1 MSGHSKWHNIQG
13 KKGKADSKRG
23 KVFTKIGK
31 ELIMAAKGGPNPD
44 LNAKLRDAIVKAK
57 AANLPMDNI
66 TRAIKKGSGEADSAN
81 YEEMTYEGY
90 GPGGVALV
98 VQAMTDNKNRTVA
111 NVRHA
116 FDKCGGNMGTTG
128 SVTFM
133 FSNKGQLIIEKTEE
147 TDEEEIMMMA
157 LEAGAEDFNVEEEIY
172 EVITAP
178 EDFYTVKEELEK
190 HNITFLEADLTM
202 IPNIY
207 SALDLENSELLQ
219 KLLDRLEDDEDV
231 DAVYHNGEFHEDFEG

>member
-13 KKGKADSKRG
+13 KKGKADAKRG

-31 ELIMAAKGGPNPD
+31 ELIMAAKGGANPD

-90 GPGGVALV
+90 GPGGVALI

-116 FDKCGGNMGTTG
+116 FDKFGGNMGTSG

-133 FSNKGQLIIEKTEE
+133 FSNKGQLIIEKTDE
-147 TDEEEIMMMA
+147 TDEEEIMMLA
-157 LEAGAEDFNVEEEIY
+157 LEAGAEDFNVEDEVF

-178 EDFYTVKEELEK
+178 EDFETVRTELEK
-190 HNITFLEADLTM
+190 NNITFLEADLTM
-202 IPNIY
+202 IPNVY